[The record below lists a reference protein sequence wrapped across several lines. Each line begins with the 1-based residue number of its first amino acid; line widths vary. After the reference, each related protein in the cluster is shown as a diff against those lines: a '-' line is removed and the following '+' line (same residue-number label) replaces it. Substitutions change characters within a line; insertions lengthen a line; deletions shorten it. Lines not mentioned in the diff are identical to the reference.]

1 MNGRPLLRARR
12 AAGLAVASLVAVAAL
27 SASLVAGATPVG
39 VWIDQPL
46 PGSILAFAP
55 APVTIHAASS
65 GGISKVRLLADGLP
79 VAEVSAPSGDL
90 VTIEWTWVPVA
101 MGEHLLTAIAV
112 GVDGAFSEP
121 TSVGVT
127 FVARDQLPPQPS
139 AAPTSGPTLGPGQT
153 TGPGATAGATQGPG
167 ATRTPAPAPTP
178 TKKPTPAPTVC
189 SPPVAI
195 LDQPAD
201 FAQFDYPSQAN
212 PLFEWH
218 YSGGTGCI
226 ASQVFN
232 VYNQVL
238 GFDLTVE
245 LGAGDRSYQRR
256 TDFLWD
262 PDNPDQ
268 QCAHYHWSVTALNSV
283 GDGEPSASGSFDIC
297 ELNPDA

>member
-1 MNGRPLLRARR
+1 MRR

-27 SASLVAGATPVG
+27 SVSLVAGATPVG
-39 VWIDQPL
+39 AWIDQPV
-46 PGSILAFAP
+46 PGAILAFAP
-55 APVTIHAASS
+55 TPVTIHAASP

-121 TSVGVT
+121 TSAGVT
-127 FVARDQLPPQPS
+127 FVARDQLPPEPS
-139 AAPTSGPTLGPGQT
+139 AGPTSGPSLGPGET
-153 TGPGATAGATQGPG
+153 PTPGATAGSTRGPG
-167 ATRTPAPAPTP
+167 ATRTPAPLPTP

-189 SPPVAI
+189 PPPVAI
-195 LDQPAD
+195 LDSPAD
-201 FAQFDYPSQAN
+201 FAQLDYPSQAN

-218 YSGGTGCI
+218 YAGGTGCI

-238 GFDLTVE
+238 GFDLTVD
-245 LGAGDRSYQRR
+245 LGPGVRSYQQR

-262 PDNPDQ
+262 PRNPDR
-268 QCAHYHWSVTALNSV
+268 QCAHYHWSVTAFNAN